1 MASYITHIDPKTINP
16 LGMLSSFKPDQDMID
31 KKLFSLI
38 VDERDFKT
46 KTPKAQK
53 MSDLKFFASQRSNN
67 DDFWRK
73 SAQFGADDNPGV
85 ANSAEPFSRS
95 GR

>member
-16 LGMLSSFKPDQDMID
+16 LGMLSSFKPDSDMID

-46 KTPKAQK
+46 KTPKA
-53 MSDLKFFASQRSNN
+53 
-67 DDFWRK
+67 
-73 SAQFGADDNPGV
+73 
-85 ANSAEPFSRS
+85 
-95 GR
+95 